1 MTDFYNTLQKV
12 NCIWHSFQ
20 NTYFIQSVCSASL
33 SFIFVNLIL
42 FDGTE
47 VGAKAF
53 FLLVSSAM
61 YAALPGYIN
70 IGKKDLQSQ

>member
-1 MTDFYNTLQKV
+1 MTLVEVNTIRY
-12 NCIWHSFQ
+12 CFQ
-20 NTYFIQSVCSASL
+20 NTYFIQSACSASL

-61 YAALPGYIN
+61 YAALPGV
-70 IGKKDLQSQ
+70 